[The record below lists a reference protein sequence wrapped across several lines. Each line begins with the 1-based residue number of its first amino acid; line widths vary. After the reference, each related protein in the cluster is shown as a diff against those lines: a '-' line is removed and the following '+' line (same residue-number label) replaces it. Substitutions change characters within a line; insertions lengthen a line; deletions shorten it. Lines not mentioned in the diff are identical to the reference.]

1 MKMAEREI
9 QQQNPKELP
18 VPFGNFTSKESWDIY
33 FSSRGADDFSEWY
46 ADWPQ
51 LETLLTTHL
60 LFPLSVLANPPPTP
74 PQPAVKAADLNILVP
89 ACGDSRLSEHLYDSG
104 FTSITN
110 VDYSKAVI
118 STMLRRNVEARP
130 RMKWRVMDI
139 TSMQFP
145 GETFDAVIDKGGWD
159 VLMDPGFG
167 QIHPNLYI
175 TKVKELLK
183 VGGKYIC
190 LALGES
196 KLLGLL
202 FQKFRFGWKMNL
214 YAIDQ
219 EPSSSNLDQQ
229 TFMVVAEK
237 DDSTLIYQITPIVDF
252 RNYHGN
258 QARALLE
265 ALRRESA
272 FRFLYNGSADD
283 LFYPLEDIWVRGNL
297 SELQPG
303 RRLQLTLGDSG
314 ISRLMYKGI
323 LLDAQQDSGY
333 FSNQFL
339 VLIIPKVRT
348 LEWVMSSEEGQW
360 VFVQEFKVARLLMIL
375 LEPRHS
381 YFPMED
387 IQSDLSP
394 LVKKLAPGH
403 CYVGVHTPFVVASD
417 GIKLRRVGYQ
427 ATSGFNGPIA
437 VDDVIFEKIDDALSR
452 HFQYQDLII
461 RRLIIRGSVLAEAV
475 LTSKKGKQKIY
486 DSHSS
491 TYRASA
497 DMEVCHNYLDSLHH
511 NGIISGLM
519 LISLHL
525 KRSTSSGQMIKT
537 VVIGLGAGLLPMF
550 MKNWLPFCQIE
561 VLEADPVVLG
571 IARNYFGLVENE
583 RLKVH
588 ITNPFEFL
596 EKAPEAVDAEGNPS
610 FKFDVLVV
618 DVTSKKVGA
627 ALICPTKCFLVEP
640 FLWQAKKW
648 LSKDGLYIIH
658 LVTCYSGV
666 RLPLYSSFKKVFS
679 NVFTLQL
686 QDDANEVIFA
696 LNSESPVTEDQLS
709 IACNELATSLKLGN
723 YDWGQRVIDASKL
736 IKPVT

>member
-1 MKMAEREI
+1 MAEREI

-33 FSSRGADDFSEWY
+33 FSSRGGDDFSEWY

-190 LALGES
+190 FALGES

-214 YAIDQ
+214 YAVDQ

-237 DDSTLIYQITPIVDF
+237 DGSTLIYQITPIVDF
-252 RNYHGN
+252 SNYHGN

-283 LFYPLEDIWVRGNL
+283 LFYPLEDIWVQGNL

-303 RRLQLTLGDSG
+303 RRLQLTLGDYG

-360 VFVQEFKVARLLMIL
+360 VFVREFKVARLLMIL

-403 CYVGVHTPFVVASD
+403 CYVG
-417 GIKLRRVGYQ
+417 

-452 HFQYQDLII
+452 HFQYKDLII

-491 TYRASA
+491 GYRASA

-525 KRSTSSGQMIKT
+525 KRSTSSGKMIKT

-550 MKNWLPFCQIE
+550 MKNCLPFCQIE
-561 VLEADPVVLG
+561 V
-571 IARNYFGLVENE
+571 
-583 RLKVH
+583 
-588 ITNPFEFL
+588 
-596 EKAPEAVDAEGNPS
+596 
-610 FKFDVLVV
+610 
-618 DVTSKKVGA
+618 A

-640 FLWQAKKW
+640 FLLQAKKW
-648 LSKDGLYIIH
+648 LSKDGLYIVH

-666 RLPLYSSFKKVFS
+666 RLPLYSSFKKVFR

-709 IACNELATSLKLGN
+709 RACNELATSLKLGN
-723 YDWGQRVIDASKL
+723 YDWGQRVIDASEL